1 MKQILLTGGSGFLG
15 QAVYQQLLEDNYISS
30 DIYIPRSSKFNLIN
44 RYDCELLFQ
53 EYQPEIVIH
62 LAASCGGIGINQK
75 KPGKFFYDNIAM
87 GLNVIECARI
97 NNVKKFIFVG
107 SVCSYPKYCKIPFK
121 ESELWNGYPEETN
134 APYGIAKKALYVM
147 LEAYNKEYSLNST
160 VLIPSNLYGPKD
172 NFDPSSSH
180 VIPAI
185 IEKIY
190 SAQKNNE
197 NSISVWGDG
206 SASRE
211 FLYVEDAAKAIV
223 KSIKIPTDPTPIN
236 IGNSYEITI
245 KNLVNILKDL
255 MKYKGEIVWQSEKP
269 NGQPRRK
276 IDVEKAFKILNWKS
290 NTDIYTGLNKTLEW
304 FYDTRA

>member
-1 MKQILLTGGSGFLG
+1 MTKILLTGGSGFLG
-15 QAVYQQLLEDNYISS
+15 QSVYKKLLNNYYPT
-30 DIYIPRSSKFNLIN
+30 DIYIPRSSEFNLIDKN
-44 RYDCELLFQ
+44 NCDLLFNKVR
-53 EYQPEIVIH
+53 PEIVIH

-87 GLNVIECARI
+87 GINVIECSRI
-97 NNVKKFIFVG
+97 NNVNKFIFVG
-107 SVCSYPKYCKIPFK
+107 SVCSYPKYCNIPFK
-121 ESELWNGYPEETN
+121 ESDLWNGYPEETN

-147 LEAYNKEYSLNST
+147 LEAYHKEYSLNST
-160 VLIPSNLYGPKD
+160 VLIPSNLYGPND
-172 NFDPSSSH
+172 NFDPLSSH

-190 SAQKNNE
+190 FAQKNHQ

-211 FLYVEDAAKAIV
+211 FLYVEDAAEAIN
-223 KSIKIPTDPTPIN
+223 KSITISTDPTPIN

-245 KNLVNILKDL
+245 KELVNILKNL
-255 MKYKGEIVWQSEKP
+255 MKYDGEIVWQSDKP

-276 IDVEKAFKILNWKS
+276 IDIEKALKVLNWKS
-290 NTDIYTGLNKTLEW
+290 NTDIYTGLQKTLEW
-304 FYDTRA
+304 FYDTRS